1 MDQIQ
6 SALTNATIELLGHD
20 SEQSL
25 MAAVPDE
32 QRLPATASP
41 QEQLNHAFAVAF
53 GFKNVD
59 EMLTAS
65 GRRRN
70 AHNFQS

>member
-1 MDQIQ
+1 MQQIQ
-6 SALTNATIELLGHD
+6 DALTNATMELLGHSD
-20 SEQSL
+20 EQSL
-25 MAAVPDE
+25 LSAVPDE
-32 QRLPATASP
+32 QKLPQTASH
-41 QEQLNHAFAVAF
+41 QDQVNHAFAIAF

-59 EMLTAS
+59 EMLAAS

>member
-6 SALTNATIELLGHD
+6 RALTNATLELLGHPD
-20 SEQSL
+20 EQSL
-25 MAAVPDE
+25 LAAVPDE
-32 QRLPATASP
+32 HKLQLASSH
-41 QEQLNHAFAVAF
+41 QEQVNHAFAVAF

-59 EMLTAS
+59 EMLKAS